1 MDNMTE
7 ISRFGV
13 SIPADL
19 LEKFDA
25 RIEEEGYTNR
35 SKAIADIMRD
45 HLIASAWEE
54 DIDEGSQPA
63 KGGSGKGRGKKRGK
77 GGGKD
82 KGEGDNMEMIGIVT
96 MVYDHHVPNL
106 VEKLLGAQH
115 SVGASMYS
123 TMHIHL
129 DHHNCLE
136 IMALKGP
143 PGEIKEFSDR
153 LQAVRGVKD
162 TKLVMTGL
170 A

>member
-1 MDNMTE
+1 MTE

-13 SIPADL
+13 SISTDL

-35 SKAIADIMRD
+35 SKAIADIIRN
-45 HLIASAWEE
+45 HLIASAWEGE
-54 DIDEGSQPA
+54 MGKGSQSPGKNRR
-63 KGGSGKGRGKKRGK
+63 KGKGKGKGSGKDQKK
-77 GGGKD
+77 
-82 KGEGDNMEMIGIVT
+82 EMVGIVT
-96 MVYDHHVPNL
+96 MVYDHHVPGL
-106 VEKLLGAQH
+106 VEKLLNVQH
-115 SVGASMYS
+115 NAGASMYS

-136 IMALKGP
+136 IMALKGL
-143 PGEIKEFSDR
+143 PGDIKRFADS

>member
-1 MDNMTE
+1 MTDV
-7 ISRFGV
+7 SRFGV
-13 SIPADL
+13 SIPTDL

-35 SKAIADIMRD
+35 SKAIADMIRD
-45 HLIASAWEE
+45 HLIATAWEE
-54 DIDEGSQPA
+54 DILEDGQSGKKA
-63 KGGSGKGRGKKRGK
+63 KGKGKGKA
-77 GGGKD
+77 GGS
-82 KGEGDNMEMIGIVT
+82 ENDNKEMVGIVT
-96 MVYDHHVPNL
+96 MVYDHHVPGL
-106 VEKLLGAQH
+106 VEKLLNVQH

-143 PGEIKEFSDR
+143 PGEIKKFADS

>member
-1 MDNMTE
+1 MTE

-13 SIPADL
+13 SISTDL
-19 LEKFDA
+19 LNKFDT
-25 RIEEEGYTNR
+25 RIEEEGYTTR
-35 SKAIADIMRD
+35 SKAIADIIRD
-45 HLIASAWEE
+45 HLITTAWEE
-54 DIDEGSQPA
+54 EIL
-63 KGGSGKGRGKKRGK
+63 
-77 GGGKD
+77 
-82 KGEGDNMEMIGIVT
+82 EGDLSGGRTKGKSKARGSEKDNKEMVGVVT
-96 MVYDHHVPNL
+96 MVYDHHVPGL
-106 VEKLLGAQH
+106 VEKLLSVQH

-143 PGEIKEFSDR
+143 PGEIKKFADS

>member
-1 MDNMTE
+1 MTD

-13 SIPADL
+13 SISTDL
-19 LEKFDA
+19 LNKFDA
-25 RIEEEGYTNR
+25 RIEEEGYTTR
-35 SKAIADIMRD
+35 SKAIADIIRD
-45 HLIASAWEE
+45 HLITTAWEE
-54 DIDEGSQPA
+54 EILEGGQ
-63 KGGSGKGRGKKRGK
+63 
-77 GGGKD
+77 GGGKA
-82 KGEGDNMEMIGIVT
+82 KESENNKKEMVGVVT

-106 VEKLLGAQH
+106 VEKLLNVQH
-115 SVGASMYS
+115 SAGASMYS

-143 PGEIKEFSDR
+143 PVEIKKFADS

>member
-1 MDNMTE
+1 MTD

-13 SIPADL
+13 SIPTDL

-25 RIEEEGYTNR
+25 RIEDEGYTNR
-35 SKAIADIMRD
+35 SKAIADIIRD
-45 HLIASAWEE
+45 HLIASAWEGDMGE
-54 DIDEGSQPA
+54 SSQSPGKNKGKGKA
-63 KGGSGKGRGKKRGK
+63 KGS
-77 GGGKD
+77 
-82 KGEGDNMEMIGIVT
+82 ENDNKEMVGVVT

-106 VEKLLGAQH
+106 VEKLLSVQH

-143 PGEIKEFSDR
+143 PGEIKKFSDK